1 MNETPPS
8 ASPETPAEGA
18 CAGQPGVPPRVQRWC
33 AQLLDLSRRNR
44 LLNFKE
50 GPHAVRL
57 ALKLPARLED
67 ALAEG
72 EAHKVLELPPDAT
85 EDFLAAEAEH
95 HRLYVA
101 PTAGAKTYARLLSLF
116 RAARTDLEEGGS
128 NTLFLALGTLQWKDG
143 KGDKAPVYRAPI
155 LLLPVLLTRLP
166 AKAGFTLKAADDDPV
181 VNVTLLE
188 MLKREQRAV
197 PADVDP
203 LPADEHGVDV
213 DAVLSSFRAAVRS
226 LEGWEVLP
234 EVWLGRFSFSKFLM
248 WKDLTTRLDDLAKSP
263 VVAHLVKGGGA
274 FDDGVAAVEPSQV
287 DGISDEAQPL
297 CPLAADSSQLSA
309 VLAAQ
314 RGRNFVLHGPPG
326 TGKSQTITN
335 LIASCMAAG
344 RTVLFVAEKR
354 AALEVVQ
361 RRLRKIGLAP
371 FCLELHSNKAGKA
384 DVLRQFAESLAY
396 AGTTPPEAWDA
407 ELAKLR
413 AARKK
418 LDAYVRAL
426 HKPHPCGLTPYRA
439 FSYLLAHG
447 ADEELAAPVAG
458 LPDAPLGEHGLADS
472 VALVE
477 ALAETARDV
486 PAELYDPFAFV
497 WATAW
502 TPSFADEMDSTARAT
517 IAAADAFAA
526 AAAPVRD
533 ALGFD
538 PEALADARLTAAA
551 RLADLLA
558 TAPAVPAGLFASDW
572 ETLRGALERWTAFR
586 AAEPAFVPE
595 KLLGLDVDSLKRRW
609 AKANAGFFSRL
620 FKRGGVRKTI
630 AGALPDGEK
639 LATKNDK
646 VAALIDAIE
655 GAQAAFGELRTLSA
669 AADAVRDAKPD
680 ALAAWTAACD
690 AA

>member
-1 MNETPPS
+1 MHGMNEPNPATP
-8 ASPETPAEGA
+8 ASPESAPAEGA

-85 EDFLAAEAEH
+85 DDFLAAEAEH

-128 NTLFLALGTLQWKDG
+128 NTLFLALGALRWKDG

-314 RGRNFVLHGPPG
+314 RGRNFVLH
-326 TGKSQTITN
+326 
-335 LIASCMAAG
+335 
-344 RTVLFVAEKR
+344 
-354 AALEVVQ
+354 
-361 RRLRKIGLAP
+361 
-371 FCLELHSNKAGKA
+371 
-384 DVLRQFAESLAY
+384 
-396 AGTTPPEAWDA
+396 
-407 ELAKLR
+407 
-413 AARKK
+413 
-418 LDAYVRAL
+418 
-426 HKPHPCGLTPYRA
+426 
-439 FSYLLAHG
+439 
-447 ADEELAAPVAG
+447 
-458 LPDAPLGEHGLADS
+458 
-472 VALVE
+472 
-477 ALAETARDV
+477 
-486 PAELYDPFAFV
+486 
-497 WATAW
+497 
-502 TPSFADEMDSTARAT
+502 
-517 IAAADAFAA
+517 
-526 AAAPVRD
+526 
-533 ALGFD
+533 
-538 PEALADARLTAAA
+538 
-551 RLADLLA
+551 
-558 TAPAVPAGLFASDW
+558 
-572 ETLRGALERWTAFR
+572 
-586 AAEPAFVPE
+586 
-595 KLLGLDVDSLKRRW
+595 
-609 AKANAGFFSRL
+609 
-620 FKRGGVRKTI
+620 
-630 AGALPDGEK
+630 
-639 LATKNDK
+639 
-646 VAALIDAIE
+646 
-655 GAQAAFGELRTLSA
+655 
-669 AADAVRDAKPD
+669 
-680 ALAAWTAACD
+680 
-690 AA
+690 